1 MDGITSLR
9 YFKGYARARH
19 GARRMSNRANPF
31 EWSGGHPA
39 LDLVNTLDERPSG
52 APIENLATYHDLTR
66 FAALAGLIDRRTAAG
81 LERLDSRSGSTVVKS
96 ARRLREHLHDVLA
109 AANSG
114 RSARQPDLDALSAAI
129 RAAHAARKLVAS
141 PSPGLADR
149 RWSPALARE
158 IPLHACSLAIECLLV
173 GEDTQEN
180 SKMRS
185 CGLRRLLPR
194 HQQGTA
200 PAVVQHERLRQ
211 PRKAAAVAWRGTIAR
226 RAIAIE
232 RPLAGK

>member
-1 MDGITSLR
+1 MTVGPPQR
-9 YFKGYARARH
+9 
-19 GARRMSNRANPF
+19 
-31 EWSGGHPA
+31 
-39 LDLVNTLDERPSG
+39 
-52 APIENLATYHDLTR
+52 
-66 FAALAGLIDRRTAAG
+66 

-173 GEDTQEN
+173 GEDRKRIRKCGAADCDVYYLDT
-180 SKMRS
+180 SKGRRRQWCSMKG
-185 CGLRRLLPR
+185 CGNREKQRR
-194 HQQGTA
+194 
-200 PAVVQHERLRQ
+200 
-211 PRKAAAVAWRGTIAR
+211 WRGAAR
-226 RAIAIE
+226 
-232 RPLAGK
+232 